1 MQGVN
6 IMKRSIVIVVIVI
19 AVAILSFIVGQKYC
33 CERTQGDKCQAEK
46 KVTVT
51 FPGAEKH
58 EVSLAEAKQYIQDHS
73 KSLQSQ
79 KSKTPQI
86 KGEAFEKIAIEKI
99 LAQPGC
105 AQLRI
110 YYGKTE
116 TGQPNLVLVGVDT
129 SGKDMTKTCM
139 MERGTLCPP
148 FCDGQSILIQP

>member
-6 IMKRSIVIVVIVI
+6 VMKRSIVIVVIVI
-19 AVAILSFIVGQKYC
+19 LVAILSFLVGQKYC
-33 CERTQGDKCQAEK
+33 CERTQGEKCQAEK

-58 EVSLAEAKQYIQDHS
+58 EISLAEAKQYIQNHS

-86 KGEAFEKIAIEKI
+86 KGGAFEKGAIEKI

-110 YYGKTE
+110 YYGRTE
-116 TGQPNLVLVGVDT
+116 AGQPNLVLVGVDT
-129 SGKDMTKTCM
+129 AGKDMTKACI
-139 MERGTLCPP
+139 MEKVAPCPP
-148 FCDGQSILIQP
+148 WCDNASELQ